1 MSKRNDMITRVAYRF
16 RIQYVFFDVD
26 SRKEVLTYG
35 SVISRKNETD
45 MIKEEFER
53 WQKFK
58 PYVLTRI
65 DILKTEK
72 VTFGM
77 KPENFYTMAEE
88 LSTEIISGDDG
99 AIEHITD
106 SAEAQKG
113 ETNE

>member
-1 MSKRNDMITRVAYRF
+1 
-16 RIQYVFFDVD
+16 
-26 SRKEVLTYG
+26 
-35 SVISRKNETD
+35 

-65 DILKTEK
+65 DILKIEK

-77 KPENFYTMAEE
+77 KPDNFYTMAVE
-88 LSTEIISGDDG
+88 LAAEIISGDE
-99 AIEHITD
+99 AIEQMHE